1 MTLTIP
7 EPPNANVFG
16 SLIFRAGHHV
26 PKLDAAV
33 AKNVSDALAEDLC
46 GEDLS
51 AAIAGHHHTA
61 KATVVTLDDGILSG
75 MFWVETVFH
84 TLDPKAK
91 IQWFVKDG
99 EAFRSG
105 TNLCAVQGT
114 AKALLAGERCALN
127 FLQTLTAAATT
138 TAKYVKQVAKTK
150 ARIAD
155 TRKTLPGLR
164 IAQKYAVVCGGG
176 VNQRHG
182 LYDGILIK
190 DNHIQVA
197 GTLSQAVAIMRKAH
211 PGRSMETE
219 TESLDQVEEA
229 LSCGVEIIM
238 LDNFSLSNIK
248 EAVAVIAEQAVV
260 EVSGNIHLE
269 NAAEIAACNVDYLS
283 IGALTKHVCAPDLSM
298 RLLQENRT
306 E

>member
-1 MTLTIP
+1 MTGPLP
-7 EPPNANVFG
+7 DPPNANVFG
-16 SLIFRAGHHV
+16 SLILKAGHHE
-26 PKLDAAV
+26 PELDAAV

-46 GEDLS
+46 GEDLC
-51 AAIAGHHHTA
+51 AAIADHHHTA
-61 KATVVTLDDGILSG
+61 NATVVALDDGILSG

-84 TLDPKAK
+84 KLDPKTK

-105 TNLCAVQGT
+105 TCLCTVQG
-114 AKALLAGERCALN
+114 AADALLAGERCALN
-127 FLQTLTAAATT
+127 FLHTLAAAATT
-138 TAKYVKQVAKTK
+138 TAKYVKQVANTK

-164 IAQKYAVVCGGG
+164 MAQKYAVVCGGG

-190 DNHIQVA
+190 DNHIQIA
-197 GTLSQAVAIMRKAH
+197 GTLSQAVATMRKAH
-211 PGRSMETE
+211 PGRSIEAE
-219 TESLDQVEEA
+219 AESLDQVEEA

-238 LDNFSLSNIK
+238 LDNFSLSKIK
-248 EAVAVIAEQAVV
+248 EAVAVIAERAVV
-260 EVSGNIHLE
+260 EVSGNIRLE

-298 RLLQENRT
+298 RLL
-306 E
+306 